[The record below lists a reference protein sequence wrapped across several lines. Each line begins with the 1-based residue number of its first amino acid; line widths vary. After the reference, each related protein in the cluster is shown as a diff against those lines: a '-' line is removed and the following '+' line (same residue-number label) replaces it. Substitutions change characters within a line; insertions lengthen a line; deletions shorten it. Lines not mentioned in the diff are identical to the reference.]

1 MEPFVS
7 EKETKKT
14 IGNTFISIS
23 FTLLGM
29 ILAGLLYWSYVVT
42 DKLYIAIFTGLVLG
56 YSIMMVVFIS
66 LIRTKLTEREFKTYM
81 SVSLFI
87 SVLSLILFIVFVY
100 RSVMYFR
107 RAANLSHSGV
117 YKRGVMQP
125 QANISPN
132 LLQYNYPSRDYIN
145 PVQVNPLVQRPMNS
159 LV

>member
-66 LIRTKLTEREFKTYM
+66 LVRTKLTEREFKTYM

-100 RSVMYFR
+100 RSVTYFR
-107 RAANLSHSGV
+107 RAASLSQSGV
-117 YKRGVMQP
+117 YRRGALQP